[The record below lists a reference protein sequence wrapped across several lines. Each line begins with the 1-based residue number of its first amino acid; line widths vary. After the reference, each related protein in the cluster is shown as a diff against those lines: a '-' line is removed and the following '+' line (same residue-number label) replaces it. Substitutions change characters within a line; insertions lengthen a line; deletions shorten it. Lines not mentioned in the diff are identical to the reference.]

1 MITDCLIY
9 KRGDV
14 IGSIGLM
21 GAGKTLNAVRLAR
34 LLSVRYNMDIAAN
47 LDLIGV
53 DHRRLRKFSEF
64 PEISD
69 SVIILDEAGLLLD
82 SRRFSSAGNIFITN
96 YLLLIR
102 KKGNIL
108 LYTVQQPR
116 LTDVRLFENSSYL
129 YYLENYHRSYSRS
142 SLVRIGL
149 TSAKFIFSEVAFDRR
164 PWYGL
169 YNTADTDVFLEMD
182 IDTDRKQTRSR

>member
-1 MITDCLIY
+1 VISDCLIY
-9 KRGDV
+9 KPGDV

-34 LLSVRYNMDIAAN
+34 LLAVRYGLGLAAN
-47 LDLIGV
+47 LDLVGV
-53 DHRRLRKFSEF
+53 EHRRLRCFSEF
-64 PEISD
+64 PEITN
-69 SVIILDEAGLLLD
+69 SVIIFDEAGLLLD
-82 SRRFSSAGNIFITN
+82 ARRFSSAANIFITN

-102 KKGNIL
+102 KKHNIL

-116 LTDVRLFENSSYL
+116 LADVRLFENSGWL
-129 YYLENYHRSYSRS
+129 YYLENYHRHYSRM
-142 SLVRIGL
+142 SLVKVGL

-169 YNTADTDVFLEMD
+169 YHTDDTDVFLNMD
-182 IDTDRKQTRSR
+182 LDKEKSRSH

>member
-1 MITDCLIY
+1 MISDCLIY

-34 LLSVRYNMDIAAN
+34 LLAVRYGLGIVAN
-47 LDLIGV
+47 LDLVGIQYQ
-53 DHRRLRKFSEF
+53 RLRKFSEF
-64 PEISD
+64 PTISN
-69 SVIILDEAGLLLD
+69 SIIILDEAGLLLD
-82 SRRFSSAGNIFITN
+82 SRKFASAANIFITN

-102 KKGNIL
+102 KRGNIL

-129 YYLENYHRSYSRS
+129 YYLENYHRDYSRM

-149 TSAKFIFSEVAFDRR
+149 TSAKFVFMEVAFDRR

-169 YNTADTDVFLEMD
+169 YDTNDTDVFLEMD
-182 IDTDRKQTRSR
+182 IDTDRSKTRSR